1 MCAREFMMLE
11 SSEVHRCG
19 PAANVCTCGV
29 GVLVVFTYWYF
40 GSVDVPEVV

>member
-1 MCAREFMMLE
+1 MCWW
-11 SSEVHRCG
+11 STT
-19 PAANVCTCGV
+19 VCTCGV